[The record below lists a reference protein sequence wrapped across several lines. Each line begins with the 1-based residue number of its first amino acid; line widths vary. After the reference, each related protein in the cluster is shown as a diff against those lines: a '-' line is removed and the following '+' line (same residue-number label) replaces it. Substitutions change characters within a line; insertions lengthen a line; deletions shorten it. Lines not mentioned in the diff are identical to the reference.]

1 MAVEIFKTRHVM
13 KAGISAVM
21 RSASLNGAAMIYR
34 DTVPAAIVI
43 PVDDVGKENFKKYL
57 NSLESVVEKGKKD
70 DSWNSLLELI
80 EDFNRLH
87 KVMKI

>member
-13 KAGISAVM
+13 KAGISAVI
-21 RSASLNGAAMIYR
+21 RSASLNGAAMIYK

-57 NSLESVVEKGKKD
+57 NSLESIMGKRKED
-70 DSWNSLLELI
+70 DSWDSLFEFI

-87 KVMKI
+87 KIMKI